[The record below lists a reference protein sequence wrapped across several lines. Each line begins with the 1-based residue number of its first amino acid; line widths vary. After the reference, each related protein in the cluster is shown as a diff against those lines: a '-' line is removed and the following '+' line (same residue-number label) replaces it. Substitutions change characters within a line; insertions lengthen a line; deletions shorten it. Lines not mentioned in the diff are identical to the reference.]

1 MNKNVVNVEEE
12 KEINTMKELEILLEE
27 IIDEY
32 SDKDVRRQIIECIK
46 FCQDH
51 KDLPVYEGLWFI
63 RRHLQNFGR

>member
-32 SDKDVRRQIIECIK
+32 SDKDIRRQIITYIK
-46 FCQDH
+46 FCQENYDME
-51 KDLPVYEGLWFI
+51 VGQFLWFLQ
-63 RRHLQNFGR
+63 RHLKKPQ